1 MNVSTLLLLI
11 ATFAAA
17 VSLIL
22 SRGRWKPRPV
32 FPFLLAA
39 WLLLGGIL
47 VAVQAGGVRLPER
60 VLVALAYL
68 AGMAFPASVLAFLL
82 DTATAGKRLS
92 PGALALLLLVPLLT
106 QIFLW
111 TDPLHGLLFSTRI
124 VDLDPAVPPIVW
136 LGWIHLGFV
145 AAAIA
150 AGLLVLFRSLILVPR
165 PRQVRAVLILAASL
179 LAALVFD
186 LLSLARPAS
195 PPSLETLL
203 PGFILLSAGLLV
215 YIRQAQFPDVAM
227 VPREAIVE
235 GFSDGLIVVNRENQ
249 IVDMNPAA
257 EKIIGVRRRAAF
269 GEPVEVIL
277 SDWSNL
283 TQNNEARE
291 LEFRSSIN
299 INQAWRSFEVRL
311 STLQDEGGQDAGKII
326 LLRDVTD
333 RRKQTDT
340 HQQARDEMFIL
351 LHSIFGAAS
360 QARSTRDF
368 LHDAMYQIVY
378 SFRSQDGLIYLFEA
392 GTAESK
398 KPRLVLSAQH
408 GPLTQNPIFLA
419 HVQEICDALALSP
432 GNKQP
437 VLIPDGHGDMRFSA
451 LAEPLDTLAIAILPM
466 MKDLQVVGVLV
477 QARTEGPP
485 YNPDEVVRLSVIA
498 EELATFI
505 HTDRQRK
512 LNIAMAERQRLV
524 RDLHDSITQKL
535 YGLVTMTGAVQLGV
549 EQGATDKISD
559 MVGRIGDNARQ
570 ALREMRLFLHELE
583 PVDLEHEG
591 LVSVLHQRLAS
602 VEGRSDIKA
611 RLVADEKI
619 SLSVEKEVALYF
631 IAQEALNN
639 ILRHARAKA
648 VLVRLKKK
656 KQTVV
661 CEITDDGC
669 GFDTAEVGVGG
680 LGLKNMRERTAQIG
694 ATLKIDSQVGKGTTI
709 SISVPADNV

>member
-1 MNVSTLLLLI
+1 MNPIHIALTLFALLTAL
-11 ATFAAA
+11 AL
-17 VSLIL
+17 VLMHRRWQS
-22 SRGRWKPRPV
+22 GRAYPL
-32 FPFLLAA
+32 LLAA
-39 WLLLGGIL
+39 WLLLGGVSFAFQSSGL
-47 VAVQAGGVRLPER
+47 VRQEM
-60 VLVALAYL
+60 VLVSAMYL
-68 AGMAFPASVLAFLL
+68 ASMAFPATLLAFLL
-82 DTATAGKRLS
+82 HSASSGRRL
-92 PGALALLLLVPLLT
+92 GTGTLALLILVPALA
-106 QIFLW
+106 QAFIW
-111 TDPLHGLLFSTRI
+111 TDPLHGMLFSTRI
-124 VDLDPAVPPIVW
+124 VDRDPPIPPIVW
-136 LGWIHLGFV
+136 LGWIHLLYV
-145 AAAIA
+145 VTVSAI
-150 AGLLVLFRSLILVPR
+150 GLLAFVRSLVLNPR
-165 PRQVRAVLILAASL
+165 PRQ
-179 LAALVFD
+179 
-186 LLSLARPAS
+186 ARPA
-195 PPSLETLL
+195 LLLTATLL
-203 PGFILLSAGLLV
+203 FSIAVDLISLSQPTSLPHMGLLLSGYIVITGGLLV
-215 YIRQAQFPDVAM
+215 FTSIVQFPNVPTI
-227 VPREAIVE
+227 PREEMLE
-235 GFSDGLIVVNRENQ
+235 GFSDGVVVVNRNNQ

-257 EKIIGVRRRAAF
+257 EKVIGIKRRAAF
-269 GEPVEVIL
+269 GESVEAIL

-299 INQAWRSFEVRL
+299 LNQTWRSYNVRL
-311 STLQDEGGQDAGKII
+311 STIQDEHGEDAGKII
-326 LLRDVTD
+326 ILRDITD
-333 RRKQTDT
+333 RRKLADT

-360 QARSTRDF
+360 QARTTRDF
-368 LHDAMYQIVY
+368 LNDAMYQIVY
-378 SFRSQDGLIYLFEA
+378 SFRSQNGLIYLFET
-392 GTAESK
+392 GTIESK

-408 GPLTQNPIFLA
+408 GPLTQNSTFLA

-437 VLIPDGHGDMRFSA
+437 VLIPDARGDPRFA
-451 LAEPLDTLAIAILPM
+451 AMAEKSDPLSIAILPM

-512 LNIAMAERQRLV
+512 MNIAMAERQRLV

-535 YGLVTMTGAVQLGV
+535 YGLVTLTEAVQIGV
-549 EQGATDKISD
+549 ESGAAGRISEL
-559 MVGRIGDNARQ
+559 VGRIGDNARQ

-591 LVSVLHQRLAS
+591 LVAVLHQRLAS

-611 RLVADEKI
+611 RLVADENI
-619 SLSVEKEVALYF
+619 SLSIEKEVALYF

-639 ILRHARAKA
+639 ILRHARAKS

-656 KQTVV
+656 KQTIL

-669 GFDTAEVGVGG
+669 GFIAEEIGQGG

-694 ATLKIDSQVGKGTTI
+694 ALLKIDSEIGKGTTI